1 MNRPTELCENVTTA
15 LEKHRDE
22 NQRIPMENY
31 MKNHFPFFGI
41 KAPDRKRI
49 LAPLLKE
56 YRDITADERLEAAVL
71 LFEKSERECHYAALA
86 FLEKGIKKAPEHS
99 IDTYKQLLMTKPW
112 WDTVDMIAST
122 LCGGYF
128 LRYEDKLRPYTEEWR
143 ESDHLWVRRSSVLH
157 QLKYK
162 EKTDAPLLFET
173 IDALKHEKEFFIE
186 KAIGWALREYSKTDA
201 TAVIGYLNQEEVRP
215 LSRREGLKWLKSKH
229 PQLLEA

>member
-1 MNRPTELCENVTTA
+1 MNQAAEFCEAVTTVF
-15 LEKHRDE
+15 EQHRNEE
-22 NQRIPMENY
+22 NRIPMENY
-31 MKNHFPFFGI
+31 MKNHYPFFGI
-41 KAPDRKRI
+41 KAPERKQI
-49 LAPLLKE
+49 LAPLLKK
-56 YRDITADERLEAAVL
+56 YKDITEQERLEAAVL
-71 LFEKSERECHYAALA
+71 LFEKPERECHYAALA

-128 LRYEDKLRPYTEEWR
+128 FRYEDKLRPFTEEWR

-162 EKTDAPLLFET
+162 EKTDGLLLFET
-173 IDALKHEKEFFIE
+173 IDSLKHEKEFFIE

-201 TAVIGYLNQEEVRP
+201 RAVIDYLEREEVRP

-229 PQLLEA
+229 PELLEG

>member
-1 MNRPTELCENVTTA
+1 MNRPAELCENVTTV

-22 NQRIPMENY
+22 DQRIPMENY

-56 YRDITADERLEAAVL
+56 YKDMTADERLEAAVL
-71 LFEKSERECHYAALA
+71 LFQKSERECHYAALA

-122 LCGGYF
+122 LCGEYF

-201 TAVIGYLNQEEVRP
+201 AAVIDYLNQEEVRP
-215 LSRREGLKWLKSKH
+215 LSRREGLKWLKNKH
-229 PQLLEA
+229 PHLLEA